1 MEVKIMS
8 NLPNVIIQPP
18 EITIHADLIAMLIAD
33 KRSENTKKAYER
45 DLTHFSRTALKS
57 EPTREIIHLF
67 LQLEQFQAVQ
77 LVMMYKADMMESGLS
92 EATINRRLAAVR
104 SLVNLARRTGY
115 CSYTLKDVSG
125 EKNKAYRDTSGIT
138 VPQMKAMLAVP
149 KGFLAK
155 DIRNYAILR
164 LMWENALRR
173 AEITKL
179 DIEDFNAEDKTI
191 AILGKGRGLQKERV
205 SISEGTAV
213 AIQRWIDYRGPV
225 EKGSPLFI
233 AVDRAS
239 KGNRITGEGLAQMI
253 ATVAKQAGIQKKV
266 TPHMLRHT
274 AITAALEVTNGNIT
288 AVQKL
293 SRHSK
298 VETVM
303 IYEDNRANK
312 QKEVTA
318 LLADLA

>member
-1 MEVKIMS
+1 MNIQ
-8 NLPNVIIQPP
+8 LPSLS
-18 EITIHADLIAMLIAD
+18 ADTDLVAMLIAD
-33 KRSENTKKAYER
+33 KRSANTKKAYER
-45 DLTHFSRTALKS
+45 DLAHFARTALNG
-57 EPTREIIHLF
+57 EPTPETFYPF

-77 LVMMYKADMMESGLS
+77 LVTMYKAHMMESGLS

-115 CSYTLKDVSG
+115 CSYELKDVSG

-138 VPQMKAMLAVP
+138 VQQMKAMLAVP
-149 KGFLAK
+149 KDFLAK

-179 DIEDFNAEDKTI
+179 NVEDFNAEDRTI
-191 AILGKGRGLQKERV
+191 AILGKGRGSQKEII
-205 SISEGTAV
+205 SISEGTAQ
-213 AIQRWIDYRGPV
+213 AIQKWIDHRGEV

-239 KGNRITGEGLAQMI
+239 EGKRITGEGLAQMI
-253 ATVAKQAGIQKKV
+253 ATVGKQAGIQKKV

-274 AITAALEVTNGNIT
+274 AITAALEVTNGNIA

-318 LLADLA
+318 LLADLF

>member
-1 MEVKIMS
+1 MS
-8 NLPNVIIQPP
+8 NLPTTLNIQLPSLLAN
-18 EITIHADLIAMLIAD
+18 TDLVAMLIAD

-45 DLTHFSRTALKS
+45 DLAHFARTVLKG
-57 EPTREIIHLF
+57 EPTSETFYPF

-77 LVMMYKADMMESGLS
+77 LVTMYKAHMMESGLS

-104 SLVNLARRTGY
+104 SLVNLARRTGH
-115 CSYTLKDVSG
+115 CSYTLKDVTG
-125 EKNKAYRDTSGIT
+125 EKNRAYRDTSGIT
-138 VPQMKAMLAVP
+138 VQQMKAMLAVP
-149 KGFLAK
+149 KGFLPK

-179 DIEDFNAEDKTI
+179 NVEDFNAEDKTI
-191 AILGKGRGLQKERV
+191 AILGKGRGSQKELI
-205 SISEGTAV
+205 SISEGTAN
-213 AIQRWIDYRGPV
+213 AIQRWIDCRGQV

-233 AVDRAS
+233 AVDRAF

-274 AITAALEVTNGNIT
+274 SITAALEVTNGNIT

-312 QKEVTA
+312 QKEVTT
-318 LLADLA
+318 LLADLV